1 MLRKYCYY
9 CERMNC
15 TFICAGPCRRAFHE
29 TCKEIFEK
37 DGGWV
42 NNNGPEKMNMP
53 VSEDGKSEDE
63 LRALI
68 NKNANYV
75 CIDCR

>member
-1 MLRKYCYY
+1 
-9 CERMNC
+9 
-15 TFICAGPCRRAFHE
+15 
-29 TCKEIFEK
+29 
-37 DGGWV
+37 
-42 NNNGPEKMNMP
+42 MP